1 MCTFNS
7 ESKNSFRVGYVNLA
21 YLKSAMSISNAK
33 WRNKQIKCIVCH
45 KMLFLAKIKLK
56 KQHIGIII
64 ANENQHIKL
73 LGRIA
78 NINK

>member
-1 MCTFNS
+1 MLNGET
-7 ESKNSFRVGYVNLA
+7 
-21 YLKSAMSISNAK
+21 
-33 WRNKQIKCIVCH
+33 KQIKCIVCH

-64 ANENQHIKL
+64 ADENQHIKL

-78 NINK
+78 NINKRKRFIYRKKGT

>member
-1 MCTFNS
+1 MLNGKT
-7 ESKNSFRVGYVNLA
+7 
-21 YLKSAMSISNAK
+21 
-33 WRNKQIKCIVCH
+33 KQIKCIVCH

-64 ANENQHIKL
+64 ADENQHIKL